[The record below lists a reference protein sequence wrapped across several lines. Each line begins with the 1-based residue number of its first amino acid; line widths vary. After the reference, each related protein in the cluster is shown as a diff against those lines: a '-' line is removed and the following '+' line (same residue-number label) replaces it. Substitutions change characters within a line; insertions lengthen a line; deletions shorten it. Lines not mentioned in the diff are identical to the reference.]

1 MTNDH
6 EPREG
11 TQVSAILSTLFT
23 AQKIALTDADKR
35 IVTIANDWQVVGT
48 SAHVAELHATLNG
61 IQEGRAIEIFG
72 RAASAGEQLGLALT
86 LRLDAR
92 RWMAKPNDTEIHLPV
107 RALTEMQGY
116 YTLSAGAGL
125 ANVILRIGLLN
136 ADIRGR
142 IEERW
147 KNNEGFHP
155 FSSERNDW
163 IQFSEKAFTTVRQAL
178 DAADAPELQASAEA
192 LLQLRKDPRWEDL
205 DRRRALD
212 YHQWRPQSVAGGV
225 AAESLWSVLADG
237 GRTAT
242 FPPRDN
248 ALPDLKEVCAE
259 SDAALEL
266 LAGTAADVLDRFP
279 AALREVGIGIYV
291 RNEDPDPSDR
301 RR

>member
-1 MTNDH
+1 MTDNH

-11 TQVSAILSTLFT
+11 TQVAAVLSTLFS

-35 IVTIANDWQVVGT
+35 IATVADGWQVVGPN
-48 SAHVAELHATLNG
+48 AHIAELHATLNG
-61 IQEGRAIEIFG
+61 MQEGRAIEIFG

-116 YTLSAGAGL
+116 YTLSAAAGL

-136 ADIRGR
+136 TDIRAR

-147 KNNEGFHP
+147 KNNVGFHP
-155 FSSERNDW
+155 FSSDRNDW
-163 IQFSEKAFTTVRQAL
+163 IQFSQKAFTTVRNAV
-178 DAADAPELQASAEA
+178 DAVGAPELQASAEA
-192 LLQLRKDPRWEDL
+192 LLQLRKDQRWEDL

-225 AAESLWSVLADG
+225 AAESLWSALADG
-237 GRTAT
+237 ERTAI

-248 ALPDLKEVCAE
+248 TLPDLNDVCAE

-266 LAGTAADVLDRFP
+266 LADTAAEVLTRFP
-279 AALREVGIGIYV
+279 AALREMGIGIYV
-291 RNEDPDPSDR
+291 DNEESDPS
-301 RR
+301 